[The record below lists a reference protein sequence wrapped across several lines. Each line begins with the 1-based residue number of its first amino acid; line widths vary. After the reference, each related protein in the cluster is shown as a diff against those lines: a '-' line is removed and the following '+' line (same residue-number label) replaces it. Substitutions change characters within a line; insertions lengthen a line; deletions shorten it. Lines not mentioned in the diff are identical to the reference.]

1 MNELISLI
9 KDNFS
14 AFVEVMF
21 FIPTR
26 FKVWYWSEAVVLI
39 IILAVA
45 VGVIFL
51 SDRLMRKYSL
61 GFPASVLLTFLVLSL
76 TLGLTGFFL
85 SIPRLFRYVSNEF
98 LIVGIGS
105 PVFNLA
111 LGVMAALGNRLRNN
125 HLIAGILLLLVAGL
139 LFAYIFFTTFIV
151 FLWPIINN

>member
-14 AFVEVMF
+14 TFVEVMF

-85 SIPRLFRYVSNEF
+85 SIPRLFESVNYTF
-98 LIVGIGS
+98 PIVCVGS
-105 PVFNLA
+105 PVFNLILSVIA
-111 LGVMAALGNRLRNN
+111 SFGSRLRN
-125 HLIAGILLLLVAGL
+125 HRPIAGILLLLVAGL
-139 LFAYIFFTTFIV
+139 LFAYIFFSTFIV
-151 FLWPIINN
+151 FLWPLINN

>member
-125 HLIAGILLLLVAGL
+125 HLIAGILLLLVAG
-139 LFAYIFFTTFIV
+139 AAC
-151 FLWPIINN
+151 